1 MTKHPDGERIITMI
15 FGTEYDFWR
24 SEARG
29 QLTATAQSLADH
41 YVPDDVAEAVI
52 SRVWSTASGEFGG

>member
-1 MTKHPDGERIITMI
+1 MKKHPDGERIITMI

-29 QLTATAQSLADH
+29 QLTAAAQSLADH
-41 YVPDDVAEAVI
+41 YVPDELVEAVI
-52 SRVWSTASGEFGG
+52 SQVWSTASEEYGG